1 MVGGAQVNLLEVIV
15 DKMFQFLA
23 RYMEIS
29 ESERKIILTSSR
41 IVNYKKKEVIKNMTE
56 NTSNGYFVLSGCAYS
71 LYNLNEKE
79 TVGEFFFEGE
89 PIIVS
94 MNDSD
99 QELFELRSL
108 EDSTLAV
115 INANDSERHSNEF
128 PRFERVCR
136 LFAEE
141 RLNKSLHF
149 CNQLKTLS
157 PIEKYHFALKQRP
170 QLIQKVPQHL
180 LAQYLGITPE
190 TLSRVRKQM
199 KSYDH

>member
-1 MVGGAQVNLLEVIV
+1 
-15 DKMFQFLA
+15 MFQFLA
-23 RYMEIS
+23 RYMKIT
-29 ESERKIILTSSR
+29 ESEKKIILTSSR

-56 NTSNGYFVLSGCAYS
+56 NTSNAYFVLSGCAYS

-79 TVGEFFFEGE
+79 TVGECFFEGE
-89 PIIVS
+89 PVIVS

-115 INANDSERHSNEF
+115 TNANDIERLLNEL